1 MKARRWIPLLLT
13 LVTAGACPWSD
24 ELREYLSAHFWLPFA
39 RHSASFEHPNVR
51 RMNAPFAGMTAVQ
64 GGSPLAR
71 LRAAYQ
77 QLQPAEFYAPRHR
90 PLVDVEP
97 LRPAIAAA
105 RADRALTARDR
116 EEVNLIEAKIE
127 MRGGESGQ
135 PALLRSA
142 KQKLQ
147 AFLRTA
153 RTREFASEARG
164 WLART
169 HYLLGNRTAAGK
181 IYLDELNRPGSNLSR
196 ETLLT
201 SLQITYGY
209 DGGPDLVVHLDEY
222 FDTPEHA
229 VFAIQ
234 LVTNPRRSPQLYSG
248 RFGRPADT
256 AETYRRIQALL
267 ASHKDLLQSE
277 GGANMLAIL
286 SMRTALRMGDPA
298 GARAIDQSIP
308 AAAAIRTDP
317 DFLWMSA
324 SARFLAREF
333 NEAEQP
339 LIELFRSRRASPD
352 QRAAAAYALCGVYH
366 KTGNVAGQLR
376 FALWLHAAGRN
387 REFYMV
393 PSELADLSIYWA
405 SSGWDLG
412 LILENEAPLD
422 ELRSFVAQN
431 PNLPDIRLVR
441 YALAVRLAR
450 EDRYRESAEVY
461 EAIQA
466 TRRAQRMRKLA
477 SLQQAMEASVLQPA
491 VGAPEL
497 SPEARLEARY
507 AFAAYVA
514 ANPERL
520 YFNDTLWSFM
530 QRYALH
536 AAQES
541 RMTGAERQALVEGE
555 RKLRD
560 SQEEGWRAYLILKE
574 VARDAGPGPLRTR
587 AARLALSCLQ
597 GINTERFGR
606 EADIATANKELR
618 AWLTRAAK

>member
-39 RHSASFEHPNVR
+39 KHSASFEHPNVR
-51 RMNAPFAGMTAVQ
+51 RMDAPFAGMTAVQ

-77 QLQPAEFYAPRHR
+77 QLQPAEFYAPGPR

-105 RADRALTARDR
+105 RADRTLSARDR

-147 AFLRTA
+147 TFLRTA

-201 SLQITYGY
+201 SLQMNYGY
-209 DGGPDLVVHLDEY
+209 DGGPDLVAHLDDY

-229 VFAIQ
+229 AFAIQ
-234 LVTNPRRSPQLYSG
+234 LVTNPRRSPQTYSG
-248 RFGRPADT
+248 RFGSPADT

-267 ASHKDLLQSE
+267 TSHKDLLQSE
-277 GGANMLAIL
+277 NGANMLALL

-308 AAAAIRTDP
+308 AAAAIRMDP

-324 SARFLAREF
+324 SAHFLSREF

-339 LIELFRSRRASPD
+339 LLELFRSKRASPD

-412 LILENEAPLD
+412 LILESGAPLD
-422 ELRSFVAQN
+422 ELQSFVAQN
-431 PNLPDIRLVR
+431 PNLPGIRLVR

-466 TRRAQRMRKLA
+466 VRRAQRMRKLA
-477 SLQQAMEASVLQPA
+477 SLQQAMEASGLP
-491 VGAPEL
+491 
-497 SPEARLEARY
+497 PEARLEARY

-514 ANPERL
+514 ANPDRI
-520 YFNDTLWSFM
+520 YFNDTLWEGM
-530 QRYALH
+530 QRYALR
-536 AAQES
+536 AGKES
-541 RMTGAERQALVEGE
+541 RLTGVERGALVEGE

-560 SQEEGWRAYLILKE
+560 SQEEGWRAYLILEE

-618 AWLTRAAK
+618 AWLNRAAK

>member
-1 MKARRWIPLLLT
+1 VKARRWLLLLLA
-13 LVTAGACPWSD
+13 LVTAGACPWND

-39 RHSASFEHPNVR
+39 QHSANFEHPNVR
-51 RMNAPFAGMTAVQ
+51 RMDAPYAGMLAAQ
-64 GGSPLAR
+64 GSSPLAR

-77 QLQPAEFYAPRHR
+77 QLQPADLYVPPPR

-97 LRPAIAAA
+97 LRPAVAAA
-105 RADRALTARDR
+105 RADRTLSARER

-153 RTREFASEARG
+153 RTPEFASEARG

-201 SLQITYGY
+201 SLQMNYGY
-209 DGGPDLVVHLDEY
+209 DGGPDLIAHLDEY

-234 LVTNPRRSPQLYSG
+234 LATNPRGVRQGYSG
-248 RFGRPADT
+248 RFERPRDNSAI
-256 AETYRRIQALL
+256 YRRIQALL
-267 ASHKDLLQSE
+267 ASHQSLLQSDN
-277 GGANMLAIL
+277 GANTLALL

-298 GARAIDQSIP
+298 GARTIDQSIP
-308 AAAAIRTDP
+308 PAAAIRGTP

-324 SARFLAREF
+324 SAHFLSREF

-339 LIELFRSRRASPD
+339 LLDLFRSPRAHAD
-352 QRAAAAYALCGVYH
+352 QRAAAAYALCGVYQ
-366 KTGNVAGQLR
+366 KTSNVAGQLR
-376 FALWLHAAGRN
+376 FALWLHEEGREGAHISIG
-387 REFYMV
+387 RTL
-393 PSELADLSIYWA
+393 SDLSIYWA

-422 ELRSFVAQN
+422 ELQSFVAHN
-431 PNLPDIRLVR
+431 PSLPGIRLVR
-441 YALAVRLAR
+441 YSLAVRLAR

-466 TRRAQRMRKLA
+466 PRRAQRMRKLA
-477 SLQQAMEASVLQPA
+477 SLQQAMETA
-491 VGAPEL
+491 EL
-497 SPEARLEARY
+497 SPQARLEARY

-536 AAQES
+536 AEQES
-541 RMTGAERQALVEGE
+541 RMTGAERQALLEGE

-560 SQEEGWRAYLILKE
+560 TQEEGWRAYLILKE

-587 AARLALSCLQ
+587 AARLALTCLQ
-597 GINTERFGR
+597 GINTDRFGR

-618 AWLTRAAK
+618 AWLTPAAK